1 MWDVIVLVLQLG
13 SLAILVYGSVI
24 AICFSH
30 LLSESRPAIFD
41 EAEVIELRDQAQ
53 SSAAPT
59 PTSSLPAQADPS
71 GKRQLKR
78 AA

>member
-30 LLSESRPAIFD
+30 LLSESSPAIFD